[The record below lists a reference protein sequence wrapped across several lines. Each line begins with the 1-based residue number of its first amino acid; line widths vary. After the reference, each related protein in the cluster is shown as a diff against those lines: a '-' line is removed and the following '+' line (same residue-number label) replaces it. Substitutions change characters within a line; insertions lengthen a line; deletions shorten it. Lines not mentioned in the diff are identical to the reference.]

1 MINKIQT
8 KLYFLSLSIFIILID
23 QFTKY
28 LMFYKHKIFINKDLL
43 ISNFDAKEK
52 IFLSKKSVSLSRF
65 MNWFSPLGKDKPLIN
80 RANGSPDIFS
90 KFMNRISN

>member
-1 MINKIQT
+1 MTQSTSQMSYILPKD
-8 KLYFLSLSIFIILID
+8 SIC
-23 QFTKY
+23 
-28 LMFYKHKIFINKDLL
+28 
-43 ISNFDAKEK
+43 
-52 IFLSKKSVSLSRF
+52 RF